1 MPYAYC
7 RSCEA
12 EMDPPT
18 FAQVL
23 KLNGEAYTC
32 MQCGETN
39 DPRMTPDQ
47 VLGEMVT
54 QMDGYSHRLAQLEGM
69 QERIETLERH
79 VLELQNQAPVP
90 QAPTAEPE
98 VQQDPEL
105 G

>member
-7 RSCEA
+7 RSCNA
-12 EMDPPT
+12 EMDRPT

-32 MQCGETN
+32 MQCGEVN
-39 DPRMTPDQ
+39 DPLMTPDQ
-47 VLGEMVT
+47 VIGEMVA
-54 QMDGYSHRLAQLEGM
+54 QMDGYEHRLAQLEGM
-69 QERIETLERH
+69 QERIQTLERH

-90 QAPTAEPE
+90 AAPSPDAPI
-98 VQQDPEL
+98 DPEL

>member
-12 EMDPPT
+12 ELDRPT

-32 MQCGETN
+32 PQCGEVN
-39 DPRMTPDQ
+39 DPRMTPDD
-47 VLGEMVT
+47 VIGEMVT
-54 QMDGYSHRLAQLEGM
+54 QMSTYDERLAQLEGL
-69 QERIETLERH
+69 QERIQTLERH

-90 QAPTAEPE
+90 QAPSPE
-98 VQQDPEL
+98 APVDPDL